1 MKLERKY
8 DIQNRAARI
17 YRYTFSKHPIPEPRN
32 GEYIP
37 WLLLNPFQKNV
48 TSYYLP
54 VSDVT
59 IPLITQNDTRNRYA
73 YLSIF
78 NNKKWEAIAFSEIK
92 NGKTTFSEMGRGVIY
107 LPIIYNGEKI
117 AAFNYPFILNSNA
130 DVQALSL
137 KQKDKANKLTSNE
150 ENALCKMKAA
160 IYRFYS
166 HVKIKDGKYSCSLTN
181 AREINISNQLFSTLQ
196 QNLESGNI
204 WIEKCKKEKK
214 EVIIPEIPQVLVKI
228 NRMIISTN

>member
-59 IPLITQNDTRNRYA
+59 IPLITETDMHTYP
-73 YLSIF
+73 S
-78 NNKKWEAIAFSEIK
+78 STIK
-92 NGKTTFSEMGRGVIY
+92 NGRRS
-107 LPIIYNGEKI
+107 
-117 AAFNYPFILNSNA
+117 
-130 DVQALSL
+130 LSR
-137 KQKDKANKLTSNE
+137 K
-150 ENALCKMKAA
+150 
-160 IYRFYS
+160 
-166 HVKIKDGKYSCSLTN
+166 
-181 AREINISNQLFSTLQ
+181 
-196 QNLESGNI
+196 
-204 WIEKCKKEKK
+204 
-214 EVIIPEIPQVLVKI
+214 
-228 NRMIISTN
+228 

>member
-1 MKLERKY
+1 
-8 DIQNRAARI
+8 
-17 YRYTFSKHPIPEPRN
+17 
-32 GEYIP
+32 
-37 WLLLNPFQKNV
+37 
-48 TSYYLP
+48 
-54 VSDVT
+54 
-59 IPLITQNDTRNRYA
+59 
-73 YLSIF
+73 
-78 NNKKWEAIAFSEIK
+78 
-92 NGKTTFSEMGRGVIY
+92 MGRGVIY

-181 AREINISNQLFSTLQ
+181 AREINISNQLFSTLR
-196 QNLESGNI
+196 QNLESGNV
-204 WIEKCKKEKK
+204 WIEKCKKEGK
-214 EVIIPEIPQVLVKI
+214 EIVIPEINEEYLNSLLQ
-228 NRMIISTN
+228 